1 MTAPAMVRNTAA
13 GPTVFSEGPNATVE
27 WAGANDP
34 MGGDLQP
41 VPESFLNNVQFH
53 RMAARGILVVETA
66 DEAIQ
71 AALAQHKAEWD
82 TRQARQRDASRS
94 ALDEA
99 PNNDSVIKTC
109 LGPSGR
115 DPRQLCGADV
125 PIRQAKLAETV
136 PLCPMHSGLAGQF
149 IAEESD
155 RIVNGKPEIVWL
167 KTNLGAT
174 TRQD

>member
-71 AALAQHKAEWD
+71 A
-82 TRQARQRDASRS
+82 
-94 ALDEA
+94 
-99 PNNDSVIKTC
+99 
-109 LGPSGR
+109 
-115 DPRQLCGADV
+115 
-125 PIRQAKLAETV
+125 
-136 PLCPMHSGLAGQF
+136 GQF